1 MGKQEDRLHAENLA
15 KMQSLCKNV
24 QKFLQIEK
32 VGFHKKWHETSRR
45 CRKID
50 VLGEKFVI
58 RESICGH
65 FSSGGLAWGPC
76 KRLISSKNV
85 GRACF
90 GESKKIGCMLKARL
104 GLGNCTF
111 EVIPRKCEDE
121 NDAD

>member
-1 MGKQEDRLHAENLA
+1 
-15 KMQSLCKNV
+15 MQSLFKNI

-32 VGFHKKWHETSRR
+32 VGFCKRWHETSRR

-50 VLGEKFVI
+50 VLCEKFVI

-76 KRLISSKNV
+76 KRSISSKNV
-85 GRACF
+85 GRVCF
-90 GESKKIGCMLKARL
+90 GKNKKIGCGVKARL

-111 EVIPRKCEDE
+111 EIILRKCEHK